1 VPYPPR
7 AMPPVVPGEPA
18 PGDEGGEDPGGGEGL
33 PVPPF

>member
-1 VPYPPR
+1 
-7 AMPPVVPGEPA
+7 VVPGEPA